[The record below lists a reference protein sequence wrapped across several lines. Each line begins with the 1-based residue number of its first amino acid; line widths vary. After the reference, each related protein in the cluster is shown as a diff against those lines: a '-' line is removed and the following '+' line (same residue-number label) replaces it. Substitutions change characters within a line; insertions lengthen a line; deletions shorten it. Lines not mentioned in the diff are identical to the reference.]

1 MPEQTV
7 VCHACGRAVV
17 FAGPVPRSAGCEGCA
32 SDLRSCLNCQHYD
45 AGSYNDCREASAER
59 VVDKD
64 KANFCDFFRPRTTS
78 SSRESPESGAL
89 TDLEKLFK

>member
-7 VCHACGRAVV
+7 VCHRCGRAAV
-17 FAGPVPRSAGCEGCA
+17 FAGPVPRGASCDACA
-32 SDLRSCLNCQHYD
+32 SDLRSCLNCAHYD
-45 AGSYNDCREASAER
+45 PGSYNDCRETSAER

-64 KANFCDFFRPRTTS
+64 KSNFCDFYRPRAA
-78 SSRESPESGAL
+78 EGASDRAGGDAM